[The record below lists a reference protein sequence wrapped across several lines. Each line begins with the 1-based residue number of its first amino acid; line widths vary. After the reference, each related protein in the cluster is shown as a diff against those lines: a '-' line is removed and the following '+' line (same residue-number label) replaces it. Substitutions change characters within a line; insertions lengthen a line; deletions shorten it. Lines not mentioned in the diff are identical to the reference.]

1 MRRIIT
7 VLAAF
12 LTALFVI
19 GVLSGCSGDAGKK
32 EKKDYSNIVE
42 NPNIAIPGYASLTF
56 KAGKKE
62 QSVDFFNPEENTC
75 YFRMSLVMK
84 EEDAQETESEQ
95 STQEEKETVLWTSE
109 YLEPGEHIKSI
120 SLDRELDKGDY
131 PAILKYECFALK
143 DERQLNGSNVKLTLT
158 VR

>member
-1 MRRIIT
+1 MRKIRT
-7 VLAAF
+7 VLTAF

-19 GVLSGCSGDAGKK
+19 GALSGCSGNEGKK

-42 NPNIAIPGYASLTF
+42 NPNIAIPGYASLMF
-56 KAGKKE
+56 KAEKKE

-75 YFRMSLVMK
+75 YFHMSLVLK
-84 EEDAQETESEQ
+84 ERDEQESENEKRAQEEV
-95 STQEEKETVLWTSE
+95 VLWTSE

-120 SLDRELDKGDY
+120 SLDRELDEGDY
-131 PAILKYECFALK
+131 PAILKYDCFALK
-143 DERQLNGSNVKLTLT
+143 DERQLNGSNVELILT

>member
-1 MRRIIT
+1 MRKLHTILT
-7 VLAAF
+7 AF
-12 LTALFVI
+12 LTALFVL
-19 GVLSGCSGDAGKK
+19 GAFSGCSGDAGKK

-56 KAGKKE
+56 KAEEKE

-84 EEDAQETESEQ
+84 EEDAQETENGHSARE
-95 STQEEKETVLWTSE
+95 ETVLWTSE

-120 SLDRELDKGDY
+120 QLERELEEGDY
-131 PAILKYECFALK
+131 PASLRYECFSLK
-143 DERQLNGSNVKLTLT
+143 DERQLNGSNVKLTLS

>member
-56 KAGKKE
+56 KAGERAKHPGRE
-62 QSVDFFNPEENTC
+62 RDRPLDF
-75 YFRMSLVMK
+75 
-84 EEDAQETESEQ
+84 
-95 STQEEKETVLWTSE
+95 
-109 YLEPGEHIKSI
+109 GI
-120 SLDRELDKGDY
+120 S
-131 PAILKYECFALK
+131 
-143 DERQLNGSNVKLTLT
+143 
-158 VR
+158 